1 MTSRDASQPAWSLR
15 RSLIE
20 HGRALALAVSAVG
33 LVMTVHVQHA
43 APPPATVP
51 VTSGVAALVVVIVLI
66 LPALLL
72 YAADRVLSLRAPHR
86 VARFRAAMF
95 GVAIGWVLVHWLPL
109 EPRDGA
115 SGATFEVTAF
125 VVAVVVAAAIV
136 WAAVYASL
144 RWLQLATT
152 FFLLMAV
159 ALPVFVVQAVDEL
172 TTAAVPVP
180 LAYLDKPEAS
190 DEAAHPSIFVL
201 VFDEL
206 SYDALLEPGTGAID
220 AERFPSFAQLARD
233 GVVFTNATSNYY
245 RTRVV
250 LPGFIEPFRP
260 LAGTSGINLY
270 IQDARVATE
279 LLPECGVV
287 FACPGVFRDLERR
300 TSSVA
305 AHIALTVAERALP
318 APFDALGGGAL
329 LWGSR
334 LAGQP
339 QSVADPEAVHLF
351 AMSHF
356 ERLLEDLDT
365 AAPRGEAYVFH
376 TLLTHFPYIYAP
388 DGTVRA
394 VAQRQFWLPEAEFE
408 ATWAHYLDQIAFADA
423 KLGEVLSS
431 LQASG
436 RYDDSI
442 IIVTADHGLRIPGP
456 PEAGR
461 PIEVDGLMTRV
472 PLLVRAPGLAAGR
485 SDVDYQHLDFTATVR
500 DLLGLPVDLADE
512 GVSALDATPRDRAK
526 WFVVHSS
533 SERDS
538 WMYRLD
544 PASGEWR
551 LGDEPAN
558 AATH

>member
-1 MTSRDASQPAWSLR
+1 MTSRDASPPVRNLL

-43 APPPATVP
+43 APPPMTAP
-51 VTSGVAALVVVIVLI
+51 VTLWVAVLAALIVLI

-72 YAADRVLSLRAPHR
+72 YAGDRVLAIRSPRR
-86 VARFRAAMF
+86 VAPYRAAMF

-109 EPRDGA
+109 EPHDG
-115 SGATFEVTAF
+115 GGGTWFEVTAF
-125 VVAVVVAAAIV
+125 VVAAVVAAAIV
-136 WAAVYASL
+136 YASR
-144 RWLQLATT
+144 RWLSLATT

-172 TTAAVPVP
+172 STATVPVP
-180 LAYLDKPEAS
+180 LAYLDEPEAS
-190 DEAAHPSIFVL
+190 DETAQPSIFVL

-206 SYDALLEPGTGAID
+206 SYDALLEPGTDAID
-220 AERFPSFAQLARD
+220 AERFPSFVELARD
-233 GVVFTNATSNYY
+233 GVTFTNATSNYY
-245 RTRVV
+245 YSRFI

-260 LAGTSGINLY
+260 VAGASRIGLY
-270 IQDARVATE
+270 IQDARVETA
-279 LLPECGVV
+279 LFPECGVV
-287 FACPGVFRDLERR
+287 FACRGVFRDIEHG
-300 TSSVA
+300 TGAVA
-305 AHIALTVAERALP
+305 DRAVP
-318 APFDALGGGAL
+318 APFDALGGDAL
-329 LWGSR
+329 LWGSG

-339 QSVADPEAVHLF
+339 QSVADSEAVHLF
-351 AMSHF
+351 TMSHF
-356 ERLLEDLDT
+356 DRFLEDLDA
-365 AAPRGEAYVFH
+365 AAPRGEAYVLH

-394 VAQRQFWLPEAEFE
+394 VEQRWFWLPETEFG
-408 ATWAHYLDQIAFADA
+408 ATWAHCLDQIAFADA

-442 IIVTADHGLRIPGP
+442 IIVTADHGLRTPGP
-456 PEAGR
+456 AEDGR
-461 PIEVDGLMTRV
+461 PIAVDGLMTRV
-472 PLLVRAPGLAAGR
+472 PLLVRAPGLEAGR
-485 SDVDYQHLDFTATVR
+485 SGVDYQHLDFTATVR

-512 GVSALDATPRDRAK
+512 GVSALDAAPRDRAK
-526 WFVVHSS
+526 WFVAHSS
-533 SERDS
+533 SEREA

-544 PASGEWR
+544 PATGEWR

-558 AATH
+558 AATR